1 MQNKLNKKRKHYSV
15 KIYTKPNNMNN
26 EQLNAA
32 KDKAAQEAGYNT
44 FNELISVDG
53 YLSDNITLINR
64 AMEIYAQ
71 LERTEGIRKDLRRR
85 YYHLFKKVGIA
96 VIYTTPLTTIS
107 TGSGKLFAKVL
118 YSCDAV

>member
-1 MQNKLNKKRKHYSV
+1 
-15 KIYTKPNNMNN
+15 MNN
-26 EQLNAA
+26 ELINAA

-71 LERTEGIRKDLRRR
+71 LERTEGIRKDSRRR
-85 YYHLFKKVGIA
+85 GLVVDFGRLSLIT
-96 VIYTTPLTTIS
+96 IPLKTIS
-107 TGSGKLFAKVL
+107 TGS
-118 YSCDAV
+118 

>member
-64 AMEIYAQ
+64 AMEIYAEGVMDKTVEDQ
-71 LERTEGIRKDLRRR
+71 KFLLEATYTEGIREGFEAARLPLIQEGRNCGDLYQTVDDYLNR
-85 YYHLFKKVGIA
+85 
-96 VIYTTPLTTIS
+96 
-107 TGSGKLFAKVL
+107 
-118 YSCDAV
+118 

>member
-53 YLSDNITLINR
+53 YLSDNITLISR

-71 LERTEGIRKDLRRR
+71 LERTEGIRKG
-85 YYHLFKKVGIA
+85 F
-96 VIYTTPLTTIS
+96 
-107 TGSGKLFAKVL
+107 
-118 YSCDAV
+118 DAARLGGGFWEVEFDYDTVEDYLNR

>member
-1 MQNKLNKKRKHYSV
+1 
-15 KIYTKPNNMNN
+15 MNT
-26 EQLNAA
+26 ELLTAA

-96 VIYTTPLTTIS
+96 VIYTTPLKTIS

-118 YSCDAV
+118 YICDAV